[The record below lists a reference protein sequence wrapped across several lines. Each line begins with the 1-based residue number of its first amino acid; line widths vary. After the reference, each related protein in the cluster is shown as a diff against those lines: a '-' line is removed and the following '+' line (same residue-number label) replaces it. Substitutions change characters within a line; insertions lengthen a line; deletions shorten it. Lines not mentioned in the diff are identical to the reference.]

1 MVALCGMPTIQY
13 SARSRSTR
21 FFKLNDL
28 HISTS
33 LFFVMTDMSRDSI
46 VDRHCLRLRM
56 CRMPSTRVRRRRK
69 FGEVSWTE
77 CTGQGNDF
85 EWIPT
90 VKMETAQPMEG
101 SFGNEYQSIYNH
113 CGVMTPEVA
122 ERWKNV
128 DFCLFWKKTLYWKI
142 FKIMLLCSERI
153 YRDTD
158 RRVVFK
164 FCEIWLTEIGK
175 VKCVHGA
182 SSKVNPIYGWSLASS
197 RRNSDS
203 VYTGFAVNVCC
214 EELSTDSWL
223 SCLFRFGFGAA
234 AHKHRFTC
242 KMSHLIPHLRSAF
255 SCSRASVVDRHTH

>member
-56 CRMPSTRVRRRRK
+56 CRMLSTRVRRRRK

-128 DFCLFWKKTLYWKI
+128 DFCLFLEKDP
-142 FKIMLLCSERI
+142 LLENFQNYAIVFRKDLSRHRSTCCVQI
-153 YRDTD
+153 LWNLTD
-158 RRVVFK
+158 GNR
-164 FCEIWLTEIGK
+164 
-175 VKCVHGA
+175 
-182 SSKVNPIYGWSLASS
+182 
-197 RRNSDS
+197 
-203 VYTGFAVNVCC
+203 
-214 EELSTDSWL
+214 
-223 SCLFRFGFGAA
+223 
-234 AHKHRFTC
+234 
-242 KMSHLIPHLRSAF
+242 
-255 SCSRASVVDRHTH
+255 